1 MKTSI
6 IAAALL
12 ALSSAAIAHSGDII
26 ERDTLKRTLKFGDA
40 STAHRLLVDNVNGSI
55 TVVGYEGTEVRLV
68 AYKKIRAESDDRLAE
83 AKRDVTLDI
92 KEESGRV
99 LLYVDA
105 PWRKSD
111 GSVNYRGWEY
121 YGYDVEYDFEIR
133 VPMNTG
139 TSLKTVNSGDIEVR
153 NVTGDFSVHNVNGDI
168 DMKEVAGSGNATTVN
183 GSIVVTFG
191 KNPAGECAF
200 KTVNGKVDVEFPE
213 PVSAALR
220 LKTMNG
226 DVYTDFPVKH
236 VPQKASY
243 SEKRGKKIYRSGDS
257 FVVEAGGGGPEL
269 TFDTL
274 NGDIYL
280 SLKGDKQ

>member
-1 MKTSI
+1 
-6 IAAALL
+6 
-12 ALSSAAIAHSGDII
+12 
-26 ERDTLKRTLKFGDA
+26 
-40 STAHRLLVDNVNGSI
+40 
-55 TVVGYEGTEVRLV
+55 
-68 AYKKIRAESDDRLAE
+68 
-83 AKRDVTLDI
+83 
-92 KEESGRV
+92 
-99 LLYVDA
+99 
-105 PWRKSD
+105 
-111 GSVNYRGWEY
+111 
-121 YGYDVEYDFEIR
+121 
-133 VPMNTG
+133 
-139 TSLKTVNSGDIEVR
+139 
-153 NVTGDFSVHNVNGDI
+153 
-168 DMKEVAGSGNATTVN
+168 MKEVAGSGNATTVN

-191 KNPAGECAF
+191 KNPTGECAF

-257 FVVEAGGGGPEL
+257 SVVEAGGGGPEL